1 MVCGS
6 CPALL
11 YRRGVVA
18 GCSHSGA
25 YGSRYRRRSPV
36 IVTGISESSLSC
48 FLECAGPELDK
59 LTVELC
65 LFADSARRGIFHA
78 SIQRSRGVDSAGT
91 STSASWMR
99 AEYQCKA
106 PLIPASPCLLL
117 IRTRSQSLSMCP
129 TRIGVNA
136 RDLRLCAKHDTRTI
150 RSMPVDQA

>member
-1 MVCGS
+1 MNCTF
-6 CPALL
+6 
-11 YRRGVVA
+11 A
-18 GCSHSGA
+18 G
-25 YGSRYRRRSPV
+25 
-36 IVTGISESSLSC
+36 
-48 FLECAGPELDK
+48 
-59 LTVELC
+59 
-65 LFADSARRGIFHA
+65 SARRGIFHA

-150 RSMPVDQA
+150 RSMPVDQAIQTSLLYLPTIPALSLAIPSRPLCQSSHLQITVLLRLPLNVTRCPHSHTICFRTTRLS